1 MMKQRDFDRKKGVPL
16 WSTVSIA
23 GVVGAGILAG
33 CAAKLAATGQHSG
46 MQAAPKPGPGQQEA
60 TLSGGCF
67 WAMEAMFSR
76 LKGVEDVE
84 PGYSGGR
91 TANPSYEEVCS
102 GLTGH
107 AETID
112 VIFDPKVISYNQ
124 LMTVFFSI
132 HDPTTLNR
140 QGDDEGTNYRS
151 IVFYHDASQKAAAE
165 NAIHAYEQSHP
176 GSHVVTEVTPFKT
189 FYVAEA
195 YHHHYFAQH
204 PDEPYCQAVVAPK
217 VAKFETHFKPLLK

>member
-1 MMKQRDFDRKKGVPL
+1 MKQWQFDQKKGVSL
-16 WSTVSIA
+16 LSAVTIA
-23 GVVGAGILAG
+23 GVLAA
-33 CAAKLAATGQHSG
+33 CAAQLAATGERS
-46 MQAAPKPGPGQQEA
+46 AAQTAPVPKPGQQEA

-84 PGYSGGR
+84 PGYSGGH

-124 LMTVFFSI
+124 LMTVFFSV
-132 HDPTTLNR
+132 HDPTTPNR

-151 IVFYHDASQKAAAE
+151 IVFYHDASQKAAAQ
-165 NAIHAYEQSHP
+165 NAIHAYEQSNP
-176 GSHVVTEVTPFKT
+176 GSHVVTQVVPFQK

-195 YHHHYFAQH
+195 YHHHYFARH
-204 PDEPYCQAVVAPK
+204 PDEPYCATVVAPK
-217 VAKFETHFKPLLK
+217 VAEFEERFKPLLK